1 MYYMTTCYVLYV
13 NIMPCSMLY
22 LCDVICSWNIIMFK
36 HSMFTKNSKVKIINE
51 GMLSWKDFLCYL
63 KNKTD
68 KSFKKL
74 CLFMSRGLSGQGA
87 RGTSVSTTDDWLT
100 NRTWRDFL
108 IYFDWWRKKKTFLRW
123 PMCVWRHGLVILA

>member
-1 MYYMTTCYVLYV
+1 MYYVTTCYVPYV

-36 HSMFTKNSKVKIINE
+36 HSMFIKNSKVKIINE

-74 CLFMSRGLSGQGA
+74 CLFMSRGLSGQGVQ
-87 RGTSVSTTDDWLT
+87 GTSVPTTDDWPYLE
-100 NRTWRDFL
+100 RFSYLFWL
-108 IYFDWWRKKKTFLRW
+108 MGKKRPFFGWL
-123 PMCVWRHGLVILA
+123 MCVWRHGLVILA